1 VLEPT
6 AIAPSSRR
14 PDVVASTLPVI
25 VDALVVAGHDGQAE
39 LVVRV
44 RFDNGATGSVTLN
57 ALFAE
62 RLMEDCQVES
72 AAELI
77 GQPCQRLFDLM
88 PNPGRIVD
96 GNAER

>member
-1 VLEPT
+1 MLESA
-6 AIAPSSRR
+6 AISPSPQR
-14 PDVVASTLPVI
+14 PDPVARALPVI

-39 LVVRV
+39 LVIRV

-57 ALFAE
+57 ALFAQ

-72 AAELI
+72 AEELI

-88 PNPGRIVD
+88 PDPGRIID
-96 GNAER
+96 RNAER